1 MTEHL
6 HVPDQQTT
14 HHTTSRT
21 HTPQRNRDE
30 PTVRT
35 PTKFATRALDTL
47 LPSPMTFLFFHRITI
62 PASHYLENPILSVMR
77 HAIKKKKRKEQ
88 VLHKHGNELLQ
99 EQTRPLNQES
109 GEV

>member
-14 HHTTSRT
+14 HHTTS
-21 HTPQRNRDE
+21 HTRIPQRNRDE

-35 PTKFATRALDTL
+35 PTKFVTRALNAS
-47 LPSPMTFLFFHRITI
+47 LPSSMMFLFFHRITI